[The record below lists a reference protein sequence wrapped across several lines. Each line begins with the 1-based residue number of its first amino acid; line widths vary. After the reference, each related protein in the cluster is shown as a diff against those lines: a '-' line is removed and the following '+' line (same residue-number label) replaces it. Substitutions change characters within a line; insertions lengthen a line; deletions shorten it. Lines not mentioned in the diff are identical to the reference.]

1 MLHPFR
7 HFVLRPMS
15 ASPHPRRVY
24 TVADRMEELVHR
36 WTLLALGA
44 LLTGCG
50 QQIAPDEASVAAQ
63 GVGPAGR
70 ALESA
75 VERVIPSLSNPV
87 VAAALSSELKRL
99 NNALEAG
106 SAGARGALR
115 LEHRRGRGQAG
126 GDQDGVAD
134 SAVTTERAEKEEAES
149 ANLSAFFRLF
159 RLFRLFRPV
168 TASDARRGA
177 GPPSCTP
184 PGG

>member
-1 MLHPFR
+1 
-7 HFVLRPMS
+7 MS

-50 QQIAPDEASVAAQ
+50 QQIAPDEATVAAQ
-63 GVGPAGR
+63 GMGPAGR

-106 SAGARGALR
+106 SAGQSLALARAARERVELYAWNTGADAAKLEAIRMALR
-115 LEHRRGRGQAG
+115 TLQ
-126 GDQDGVAD
+126 
-134 SAVTTERAEKEEAES
+134 
-149 ANLSAFFRLF
+149 
-159 RLFRLFRPV
+159 
-168 TASDARRGA
+168 
-177 GPPSCTP
+177 
-184 PGG
+184 